1 MITLR
6 KVWNLVKGFILFNMI
21 WYLLSLMM
29 NSRVLPTPD
38 KIYMNLPTLLQNGFE
53 IHFIASLY
61 RLFVGLLISFLIGT
75 TIGLLMGYFPTVNK
89 LLNPLVY
96 FVYPVPKTALL
107 PVVMTIYGLG
117 DNSKIMIIVLSL
129 LIIGV
134 LANYSGLIAEKFK
147 LPSLIGIMLFGMI
160 IGPSYLNLVPS
171 QTLEISSII
180 KDTALVIV
188 LFIGGLGIS
197 LAQIKQ
203 IGKPAVLLSIVPATL
218 EGFAVAFLCMI
229 FLDFTFIQGAI
240 LGFIIAAVSP
250 AVLAASV
257 LTTWVIGTLAGC
269 SGLTVNKNAS
279 GGSNARQ
286 KSLL

>member
-6 KVWNLVKGFILFNMI
+6 KVWNLVKGFILFNVI
-21 WYLLSLMM
+21 WYLLAIMM

-117 DNSKIMIIVLSL
+117 DNSKIMIIVLITVFQMIVSVRDAVFNVSKESYHPLISLGASRLQLFYHVTFPAILTELLTSIRLVLGTALSVLFFVEAYGTNQGMGYFIQDAWSRINYIDMYSGILMLSLTGVFLFL
-129 LIIGV
+129 LIDWV
-134 LANYSGLIAEKFK
+134 EYS
-147 LPSLIGIMLFGMI
+147 
-160 IGPSYLNLVPS
+160 
-171 QTLEISSII
+171 
-180 KDTALVIV
+180 
-188 LFIGGLGIS
+188 
-197 LAQIKQ
+197 
-203 IGKPAVLLSIVPATL
+203 
-218 EGFAVAFLCMI
+218 LCR
-229 FLDFTFIQGAI
+229 
-240 LGFIIAAVSP
+240 
-250 AVLAASV
+250 
-257 LTTWVIGTLAGC
+257 W
-269 SGLTVNKNAS
+269 K
-279 GGSNARQ
+279 
-286 KSLL
+286 KY